1 MHGHL
6 EVTSSEFRNGSLWIR
21 GNRVALSF
29 KEWETQKVPQYLVT
43 SEQVEI
49 KIVLNKKGTSDL
61 DTELAKAFLNDTDEI
76 PDNLSHHW
84 HRFLCRQK
92 QTTKGCSTMAYD
104 ARAARQNEGGIV
116 YPSLTRD
123 KKPSFTKLAAS
134 NKLEGMVELLIL
146 VSEHGRV
153 SEFEVIKPLGL
164 GLDEKVI
171 DAVRQWQ
178 YTPATQHGKPIG
190 IYMRTSV
197 TFSLIN

>member
-1 MHGHL
+1 
-6 EVTSSEFRNGSLWIR
+6 
-21 GNRVALSF
+21 
-29 KEWETQKVPQYLVT
+29 
-43 SEQVEI
+43 
-49 KIVLNKKGTSDL
+49 
-61 DTELAKAFLNDTDEI
+61 
-76 PDNLSHHW
+76 
-84 HRFLCRQK
+84 
-92 QTTKGCSTMAYD
+92 MAYD